1 MTFFAQVYSRALAS
15 GSDRAG
21 IFAWAVVNMM
31 YRGGGSDVDAR
42 DHSAPAIADT
52 IPSDAELQHVL
63 FQHDVD
69 LRASMRLF
77 ADVLFL
83 DMYPR
88 DCAAIDWE
96 ITNICSSSSSSSS
109 RSSSSAQ
116 SANAVCLALLA
127 AMDTAAWTHGAVL
140 TSGGQSSPA
149 LNFDHTSWVKS
160 TSYRCVVI
168 FLPRAR
174 LELNARSL
182 ALMRTRLC
190 AL

>member
-1 MTFFAQVYSRALAS
+1 
-15 GSDRAG
+15 
-21 IFAWAVVNMM
+21 MM
-31 YRGGGSDVDAR
+31 YRGGGSDVDGK

-52 IPSDAELQHVL
+52 IPSDAERQHVL

-88 DCAAIDWE
+88 DCAVIDWE
-96 ITNICSSSSSSSS
+96 ITNIYSSSS
-109 RSSSSAQ
+109 SSSSAQ

-127 AMDTAAWTHGAVL
+127 AMDAAAWTHGAVL

-168 FLPRAR
+168 FFHVQD
-174 LELNARSL
+174 LN
-182 ALMRTRLC
+182 
-190 AL
+190 